1 MKDLRLTSPG
11 LMLIIGVVLAGGI
24 FLLDLFYLSP
34 LVNSHRQAALKE
46 QAGRMEQDT
55 RLLLQSAQSSLSSS
69 CQTWSQTQQAKSLLQ
84 SAGPELCQDFLEQ
97 IGKARSGEAAWLCD
111 AKGDV
116 IATWFDNTN
125 ASHVEPKSFS
135 QAVQS
140 LHQKVKTPT
149 TGLVRV
155 NSSLILFAQAP
166 IGTPVPKGPAASGA
180 GTLVLAKRL
189 NESTLSGAAA
199 TGSDLVFIPGRAL
212 PFAPDSNGACV
223 WQLTADASDLLVD
236 WTVSD
241 PSGNALGYFQAQAP
255 VTQAYR
261 QFVAARRMV
270 LIILSLSVGLVL
282 LIIMG
287 MHILVAGPVIRLL
300 RKIQQFESSKGV
312 TAELTQDLHGEPLV
326 LARRL
331 ESVFQ
336 RLAHQSKTDELTG
349 IANRRQFEEVLDCFY
364 QQARRYNRPLSLL
377 IMDVDNFKAAND
389 TGGHQYGD
397 QVLQMVTQEIEAC
410 CRKAD
415 LPARWGG
422 DEFAVLMP
430 ETSSSDA
437 FLVAERIRQ
446 AITARSLQDP
456 KGIRISLSVGIADL
470 NSGEIDSPQ
479 AMINLSDRALYGA
492 KELGRDRVVQAHE
505 LNGMTWPGSCESSGH
520 VNLLRDKVAGLDNQ
534 VRDFFLRAVEE
545 MLTLLRDRDPFMAD
559 QATRVRHHAA
569 LLGEEMGLPV
579 RVLQRLE
586 MAAMLHDIGMISM
599 PDSILLNTGPLNE
612 QQLQVLHRHPLL
624 SVRIMEGVQFLD
636 QEIPPVRHHHER
648 FDGKGYPENLKGDEI
663 PLTARIIAVADAFV
677 AMTSPRCFRPA
688 KAPQQALDEIR
699 AASGSQFD
707 PAIVEALMSL
717 TAKMPQEFNLPHQTA
732 DSPKCSA
739 SAS

>member
-1 MKDLRLTSPG
+1 
-11 LMLIIGVVLAGGI
+11 MLIIGVTLAAGI

-34 LVNSHRQAALKE
+34 LVNSHRQAAIKE

-55 RLLLQSAQSSLSSS
+55 RLLLQNAQSSLSSS
-69 CQTWSQTQQAKSLLQ
+69 CQTWSQTPQAKSLLQ
-84 SAGPELCQDFLEQ
+84 ATGPELCQGFLQQ
-97 IGKARSGEAAWLCD
+97 IGKAHTGEAAWLCD
-111 AKGDV
+111 AKGNV
-116 IATWFDNTN
+116 IATWFDDT
-125 ASHVEPKSFS
+125 SPSRVVPKSLS
-135 QAVQS
+135 QVVQS
-140 LHQKVKTPT
+140 LHQNVKTPT
-149 TGLVRV
+149 AGLVRV

-166 IGTPVPKGPAASGA
+166 IGAPDASGP
-180 GTLVLAKRL
+180 GTLVLARRL
-189 NESTLSGAAA
+189 NESALAGAAA
-199 TGSDLVFIPGRAL
+199 TGNDLVFIPGRSL
-212 PFAPDSNGACV
+212 PTAPDSTGTCA
-223 WQLTADASDLLVD
+223 WQLTADATDLLVD
-236 WTVSD
+236 WIVSD
-241 PSGNALGYFQAQAP
+241 PNGNALGYFQAQAP

-287 MHILVAGPVIRLL
+287 MHILVVGPVIRLL

-430 ETSSSDA
+430 ETSSPDA
-437 FLVAERIRQ
+437 CLVAERIRQ

-559 QATRVRHHAA
+559 QATRVRRVAG
-569 LLGEEMGLPV
+569 LLGEEMGLPL

-612 QQLQVLHRHPLL
+612 QQLQVMHRHPLL

-648 FDGKGYPENLKGDEI
+648 YDGKGYPEGLKGDEI
-663 PLTARIIAVADAFV
+663 PLTARIISVADAFV
-677 AMTSPRCFRPA
+677 SITSPRCYRA
-688 KAPQQALDEIR
+688 ARTPQQALDEIR

-707 PAIVEALMSL
+707 PAVVEALLSI
-717 TAKMPQEFNLPHQTA
+717 TAKAPQEFNLPQETS
-732 DSPKCSA
+732 DPKKCSA
-739 SAS
+739 PSA